1 MQPILLYDLCMSG
14 RIPRMKTSDETSLRP
29 SINAMLDTLGIKV
42 FISKIDKIY
51 KKNEDIFPIP

>member
-1 MQPILLYDLCMSG
+1 MSG